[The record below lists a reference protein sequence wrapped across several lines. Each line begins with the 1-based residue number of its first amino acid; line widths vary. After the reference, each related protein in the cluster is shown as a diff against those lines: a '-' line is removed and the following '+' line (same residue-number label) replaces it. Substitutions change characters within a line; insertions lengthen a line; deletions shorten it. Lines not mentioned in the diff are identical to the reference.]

1 MNHLEVMGI
10 LQTIL
15 SHLGI
20 PKEDLHEQTLL
31 HRDLQLDSTE
41 IVELSLELKR
51 QFSVRVK
58 LETRQD
64 MTLAQ
69 VCQRVETAIQSEIS
83 LSQT

>member
-1 MNHLEVMGI
+1 MGI

-15 SHLGI
+15 SDLGI

-31 HRDLQLDSTE
+31 HQDLQLDSTE

-51 QFSVRVK
+51 QFGVRVK

-69 VCQRVETAIQSEIS
+69 VCQRIETAIQSEIS